1 MVAITSA
8 AVRPIVSRCVSLCIN
23 EAADLVGD
31 DSLKQPDELLGTVA
45 WRARR
50 LRRTASTPL
59 PVWGGIGMDRRPLS
73 HALYRVLRCRCVDV
87 SMCRCVEG
95 WVLLEGLVS
104 TSDVDDASGDLRL
117 LVPSAEEY
125 HADPEGVTER
135 WKGRPAK
142 PKDDY
147 IWPDD
152 GPGFRQTGNAGRG
165 PFPARIQGAQ
175 PALRARLHR
184 RRRACAPEHRH
195 TPLPGPCQREVL
207 RPDELRAA
215 DAH

>member
-1 MVAITSA
+1 MARPSTAKNSLNPAPSLGRDRDGPQTLEPCALPCSA
-8 AVRPIVSRCVSLCIN
+8 VS
-23 EAADLVGD
+23 
-31 DSLKQPDELLGTVA
+31 
-45 WRARR
+45 
-50 LRRTASTPL
+50 
-59 PVWGGIGMDRRPLS
+59 M
-73 HALYRVLRCRCVDV
+73 CRCVDV